1 MTNEIQTAQATP
13 SVAADGGRG
22 DGDGKSVSSASTR
35 KEEKF
40 NFFKWVRG
48 KNRQEFL
55 ENGSYVLMV
64 VAAVLVSGGLLLG
77 SFVPGIVIVASI
89 GAFILLPGLVIYV
102 ISQLML
108 PDENKEG
115 ENK

>member
-1 MTNEIQTAQATP
+1 MTETQTIH
-13 SVAADGGRG
+13 
-22 DGDGKSVSSASTR
+22 SAEHGHEHTHSEHAHIHQE
-35 KEEKF
+35 KEKF
-40 NFFKWVRG
+40 NFVKWVRG
-48 KNRQEFL
+48 KNTQEFL

-64 VAAVLVSGGLLLG
+64 VAAILVSGGLLVG
-77 SFVPGIVIVASI
+77 SFVPGVIIVASI

-115 ENK
+115 KQK

>member
-1 MTNEIQTAQATP
+1 MPNEIQTAQAQQP
-13 SVAADGGRG
+13 SPAADGG
-22 DGDGKSVSSASTR
+22 K
-35 KEEKF
+35 EKF
-40 NFFKWVRG
+40 DFFKWVRG

-64 VAAVLVSGGLLLG
+64 AAAVLVSGGLLVG
-77 SFVPGIVIVASI
+77 SFIPGVVIIASI

-108 PDENKEG
+108 PDEKNLEG

>member
-1 MTNEIQTAQATP
+1 MNEQIKTMESATQP
-13 SVAADGGRG
+13 SPAADGG
-22 DGDGKSVSSASTR
+22 K
-35 KEEKF
+35 EKF
-40 NFFKWVRG
+40 NFLKWVRG
-48 KNRQEFL
+48 KNTQEFL

-64 VAAVLVSGGLLLG
+64 VGAVLVSGGLLVG
-77 SFVPGIVIVASI
+77 SFVPGVVIIASI